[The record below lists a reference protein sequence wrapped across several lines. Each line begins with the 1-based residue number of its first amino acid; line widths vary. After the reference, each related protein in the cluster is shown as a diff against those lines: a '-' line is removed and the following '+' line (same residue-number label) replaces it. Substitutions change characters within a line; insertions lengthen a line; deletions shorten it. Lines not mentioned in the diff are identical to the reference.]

1 MSQPVKLSDAL
12 VLDARLAGEVQERSI
27 AGQVEF
33 WAKLGRSMEL
43 LLDGQHVIN
52 LCRTVGAT
60 PLSELVDVVGTSAGR
75 EKLRA
80 HLESEPYPHFEAHP
94 TQVGLLIRIEENG
107 KRTVGRFINRE
118 FVGESKLSRSAARS

>member
-1 MSQPVKLSDAL
+1 
-12 VLDARLAGEVQERSI
+12 
-27 AGQVEF
+27 
-33 WAKLGRSMEL
+33 MEL

-60 PLSELVDVVGTSAGR
+60 PLSELVDVVGTSVGR

-94 TQVGLLIRIEENG
+94 TQAGLLIRIEESG

-118 FVGESKLSRSAARS
+118 FVVESKSSRLAARS